1 MHASLSAALL
11 TIVLCGLALDA
22 SAEEYCVTCTEPAAK
37 YRCIIG
43 GAPSAA
49 ERTERGQLLC
59 ITELA
64 KSGGHL
70 SCSVGAAT
78 SGPCEGDVRTVMFP
92 NTPEPAAPPIVEAPP
107 ASGAS
112 TAETAPPASAG
123 VPNEPQAPQPGPPKT
138 VEELAKKS
146 VEASGEGLKKAG
158 KAVTDTAQSAGN
170 AVGTAVKKTGSAVGT
185 AVKNT
190 GSAVGTAVKKTWTCL
205 SSFFGNC

>member
-11 TIVLCGLALDA
+11 TVALYGLASDA

-37 YRCIIG
+37 YRCIVG
-43 GAPSAA
+43 GAPSPTPH
-49 ERTERGQLLC
+49 TERGQLLC
-59 ITELA
+59 ITKLA

-92 NTPEPAAPPIVEAPP
+92 NTPEPAAPPIIAAPP
-107 ASGAS
+107 ASGPSA
-112 TAETAPPASAG
+112 AETAPGASAG

-146 VEASGEGLKKAG
+146 VQASGEGLKKAG

-170 AVGTAVKKTGSAVGT
+170 AVGTAVKKTGSAVG
-185 AVKNT
+185 
-190 GSAVGTAVKKTWTCL
+190 GAVKKTWTCL
-205 SSFFGNC
+205 SSFFGDC

>member
-1 MHASLSAALL
+1 MHTSLSAALL
-11 TIVLCGLALDA
+11 TIVLYGLASGA

-43 GAPSAA
+43 GAPSPTP
-49 ERTERGQLLC
+49 RTERGQLLC

-64 KSGGHL
+64 QSGGHL

-92 NTPEPAAPPIVEAPP
+92 NTPEPAVPPIVAAPP
-107 ASGAS
+107 ASDAPS
-112 TAETAPPASAG
+112 AEAAPPPAAG
-123 VPNEPQAPQPGPPKT
+123 VPNEPQEPQPGPPKT

-146 VEASGEGLKKAG
+146 VQASGEGLKKAG
-158 KAVTDTAQSAGN
+158 KAVTDTAQTAGT
-170 AVGTAVKKTGSAVGT
+170 AVGTAVKK
-185 AVKNT
+185 T

-205 SSFFGNC
+205 SSFFGDC